1 MFQKKRKG
9 IFTGIK
15 ANDKSDVLIRFPG
28 LVKESSDLTTHSLVA
43 GGQSMTIEHIHP
55 DCTEEER
62 LEKLRAIKR
71 LCTKILQP
79 DEREE
84 KRAG

>member
-1 MFQKKRKG
+1 M
-9 IFTGIK
+9 
-15 ANDKSDVLIRFPG
+15 NDKSDVLIRFPG
-28 LVKESSDLTTHSLVA
+28 SANESSDLTTHSLVA

-79 DEREE
+79 DEQEE

>member
-1 MFQKKRKG
+1 
-9 IFTGIK
+9 
-15 ANDKSDVLIRFPG
+15 
-28 LVKESSDLTTHSLVA
+28 
-43 GGQSMTIEHIHP
+43 MTIEHIHP
-55 DCTEEER
+55 DFTEEER
-62 LEKLRAIKR
+62 LEKLRVIKR

>member
-1 MFQKKRKG
+1 
-9 IFTGIK
+9 
-15 ANDKSDVLIRFPG
+15 
-28 LVKESSDLTTHSLVA
+28 
-43 GGQSMTIEHIHP
+43 MTIEHIHP

-79 DEREE
+79 DEQEE

>member
-1 MFQKKRKG
+1 M
-9 IFTGIK
+9 
-15 ANDKSDVLIRFPG
+15 NDKSDVLIRFPG
-28 LVKESSDLTTHSLVA
+28 SANESSDLTTHSLVA

-55 DCTEEER
+55 DFTEEER
-62 LEKLRAIKR
+62 LEKLRVIKR